1 MRKNN
6 FKIVRKFNTAQAM
19 VEFLIILPVML
30 LLVMGTIQFAF
41 IYQAKHTLNY
51 ATFHTAR
58 AGTINNLSMSAMEM
72 AFANNMA
79 PLYTH
84 SYWVMGGLWVIRQT
98 SAQVVSLK
106 ADVLPD

>member
-1 MRKNN
+1 
-6 FKIVRKFNTAQAM
+6 M

-72 AFANNMA
+72 AFASNMA